1 VVTVYRLGEWRFL
14 PASHELRRAAETVRL
29 EHRAA
34 ATLALLCE
42 RRGEMVPQRDI
53 IERVWGGRQVSANS
67 VPVVIAD
74 LRRALGDDARRPRF
88 VETVSK
94 GGYRLIAAAPET
106 TLAPAPRR
114 HGWYVL
120 TAILILSL
128 GGAAALL
135 WSRPHVPV
143 ILVEEVRN
151 ATGDPKY
158 AALAAASGEAMIAD
172 LARHPEIALARG
184 APGPAP
190 LTADIRL
197 TRRLVLW
204 NDLPE
209 LSVAAVDT
217 RTGKVVWANGACGE
231 PRRLP
236 LLINRLTDDFVATMR
251 SRK

>member
-1 VVTVYRLGEWRFL
+1 MKVYRLGDWNFL
-14 PASHELRRAAETVRL
+14 PASHELRREAETVRL

-42 RRGEMVPQRDI
+42 RRGEMVPHREI

-94 GGYRLIAAAPET
+94 GGYRLIAAAVEET
-106 TLAPAPRR
+106 PAMPAPSRY
-114 HGWYVL
+114 GWYVL
-120 TAILILSL
+120 AAILILSVA
-128 GGAAALL
+128 GAAALR

-143 ILVEEVRN
+143 VLVEEVRN

-158 AALAAASGEAMIAD
+158 AALATASGEAMLGD
-172 LARHPEIALARG
+172 LARHPEIVLARG
-184 APGPAP
+184 TPAD
-190 LTADIRL
+190 ADIRL

-209 LSVAAVDT
+209 LSAEAVDI
-217 RTGKVVWANGACGE
+217 RTGKIIWANSAVGE

-236 LLINRLTDDFVATMR
+236 LLISRLTDDFVGTAR
-251 SRK
+251 SKR

>member
-1 VVTVYRLGEWRFL
+1 MVKVYRLGEWSFL
-14 PASHELRRAAETVRL
+14 PASHELRREAESVRL

-42 RRGEMVPQRDI
+42 RRGEMVPHRDI
-53 IERVWGGRQVSANS
+53 IDRVWSGRQVSANS

-94 GGYRLIAAAPET
+94 GGYRLIAPAET
-106 TLAPAPRR
+106 SAEPSPAPSPRH

-120 TAILILSL
+120 AALLLLSL

-143 ILVEEVRN
+143 VLVEEVRN
-151 ATGDPKY
+151 ATGDPHY
-158 AALAAASGEAMIAD
+158 AALAAASGAAMLGD
-172 LARHPEIALARG
+172 LARHPEIALAHG
-184 APGPAP
+184 AP
-190 LTADIRL
+190 ADIRL
-197 TRRLVLW
+197 TRRLLLW

-209 LSVAAVDT
+209 LSAEAVDI
-217 RTGKVVWANGACGE
+217 RTGKVIWANSAVGE

-236 LLINRLTDDFVATMR
+236 RLIDRLTDDFVSVIR
-251 SRK
+251 QRR